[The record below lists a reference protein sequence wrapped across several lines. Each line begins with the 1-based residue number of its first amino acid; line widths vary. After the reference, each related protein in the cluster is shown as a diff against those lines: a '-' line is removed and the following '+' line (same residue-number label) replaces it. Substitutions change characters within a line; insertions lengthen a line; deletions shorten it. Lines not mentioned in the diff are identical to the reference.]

1 MIKLSDR
8 EWKSFKL
15 NDKIF
20 SLYSSINSTDFSKI
34 KKGGDEYYPFI
45 TRTEK
50 NNGIAHF
57 VSRQVKKF
65 NKCNV
70 LIIGLDTQ
78 TVFYQPF
85 KFYTG
90 QNVQIFEMNNVNMNK
105 YIALFIKP
113 LLQKQLENLNWGG
126 NGATLGRLRKK
137 KVMLPVDNNGNPD
150 YDFMEQYTKEKYFNL
165 KLQTKEKQ
173 KHEINDWRGL
183 NEVEWMDFQINKL
196 FYNKIGKN
204 IDGNKVDKQ
213 NGKVPYVTRKE
224 SNNGL
229 DGFIYND
236 KRIEE
241 KLNISQNPV
250 ITIGNETARPFVQ
263 NYDFFTGTKVNILQP
278 IATINIFSLRFISKM
293 LEQQKKKYS
302 YSFTI
307 NSRRL
312 KKQKIKLPTKN
323 NQPDYKFME
332 QYMKRKENEVLE
344 KI

>member
-183 NEVEWMDFQINKL
+183 NEVEWTNF
-196 FYNKIGKN
+196 KIGDIAN
-204 IDGNKVDKQ
+204 V
-213 NGKVPYVTRKE
+213 NGGKDLPKYDRKTGDIPFIG
-224 SNNGL
+224 SSSQNNGVT
-229 DGFIYND
+229 DFIDIN
-236 KRIEE
+236 RG
-241 KLNISQNPV
+241 NIKVAKKS
-250 ITIGNETARPFVQ
+250 IGINRNGSVGYSFYHPYYAYYSGDTRFIKTENNNKYANLFI
-263 NYDFFTGTKVNILQP
+263 VNI
-278 IATINIFSLRFISKM
+278 ISNQRGKYAYGYKM
-293 LEQQKKKYS
+293 GTQR
-302 YSFTI
+302 I
-307 NSRRL
+307 
-312 KKQKIKLPTKN
+312 KKQIVKLPTKN

>member
-1 MIKLSDR
+1 MMKLSDR
-8 EWKSFKL
+8 EWKEFKL
-15 NDKIF
+15 EDIF
-20 SLYSSINSTDFSKI
+20 HVELSKGDNKPNHLVKGNTPLISS
-34 KKGGDEYYPFI
+34 GDS
-45 TRTEK
+45 
-50 NNGIAHF
+50 NNGIVKF
-57 VSRQVKKF
+57 VIKGDEKSQKFSKDKLTFDMFGKIFYHPYEFYSVSHGRINILSAKVNISSFTLMFLIVVLEKSSKNIFSYNRMASSKRIKKL
-65 NKCNV
+65 K
-70 LIIGLDTQ
+70 
-78 TVFYQPF
+78 F
-85 KFYTG
+85 KIPITN
-90 QNVQIFEMNNVNMNK
+90 QN
-105 YIALFIKP
+105 
-113 LLQKQLENLNWGG
+113 
-126 NGATLGRLRKK
+126 T
-137 KVMLPVDNNGNPD
+137 PD
-150 YDFMEQYTKEKYFNL
+150 YNFMEQYIKEKYFNL
-165 KLQTKEKQ
+165 KSQIKEKQ
-173 KHEINDWRGL
+173 KHEITDWRGL
-183 NEVEWMDFQINKL
+183 DEVEWMDFQINKL

-204 IDGNKVDKQ
+204 IDGNKIDKQ

-250 ITIGNETARPFVQ
+250 ITIGNETAKPFVQ

-278 IATINIFSLRFISKM
+278 IATNNIFSLRFISKM

-312 KKQKIKLPTKN
+312 KKQTIKLPTKN

-344 KI
+344 RI